1 MPKSFSMMMVFAPNR
16 CFSMCNIFR
25 LYIFKKFKYYINL
38 CLNNWFFM
46 SIHHVKSFLRLID
59 LRIAIGRLYLLASE
73 YHKGN
78 CKEYMSWDQMKYIKI
93 SYSLSSETSS
103 SKLNPNHI
111 LPCIYLNKSLSN
123 SSKLSSKSYPNH
135 RNHPPSHPKY
145 RQREGQTH
153 SMISILDID
162 LEDFCAFYRCHH
174 CRRFLGEVYHWDS
187 ILHCYLTLYLW
198 HSQYTQY
205 LWEDCSHQREVLPCH
220 IFSRAVSV
228 KPP

>member
-1 MPKSFSMMMVFAPNR
+1 MNSSLIQDSPRFNWINIDRDTKTWIFDFRIYSEIEQLWNRPTQLMPKSFSMMMVFAPNR

-46 SIHHVKSFLRLID
+46 SIHHMKSFLRLID

-111 LPCIYLNKSLSN
+111 LPCIYIAWAPSGLGATLLGVC
-123 SSKLSSKSYPNH
+123 KL
-135 RNHPPSHPKY
+135 
-145 RQREGQTH
+145 
-153 SMISILDID
+153 
-162 LEDFCAFYRCHH
+162 
-174 CRRFLGEVYHWDS
+174 
-187 ILHCYLTLYLW
+187 LYF
-198 HSQYTQY
+198 
-205 LWEDCSHQREVLPCH
+205 DV
-220 IFSRAVSV
+220 V
-228 KPP
+228 